1 MEASLKIKKV
11 FTKKLVAVLMAVCVC
26 TAFLN
31 FVPFGAAESIFG
43 ETLKGAES
51 TLCVTDGN
59 AIAQG
64 RVVTGANAT
73 YDHYYPNAPTFKW
86 SEDGTACTATF
97 TCKYKDG
104 TKDVACD
111 ITETVN
117 KKATTTADGKV
128 TYVATVKMNG
138 KTYTSKKKAAISKV
152 PSLSVGKSTATYTGK
167 LIIPDV
173 RVKDASG
180 EKLSR
185 DSYIVSYNN
194 NKGVGIATVVV
205 ELTGDRYSGTLEK
218 TFKILPAATKVK
230 STTAA
235 KKAFTVKWKK
245 AASDITGYQV
255 RYSTSEKFSSAS
267 TKTVKVKSA
276 SQTSTKV
283 TGLKAGKTYYV
294 QVRAYTSVDGK
305 NYYSAWSDASVVV
318 TK

>member
-1 MEASLKIKKV
+1 MEASLKFKKG
-11 FTKKLVAVLMAVCVC
+11 FMKKLAAVMLAVCVC
-26 TAFLN
+26 ATFFDFLPGG
-31 FVPFGAAESIFG
+31 VIESIFG

-59 AIAQG
+59 AMAQG

-73 YDHYYPNAPTFKW
+73 YDHYYPNAPVFKW
-86 SEDGTACTATF
+86 SEDGTSCTATF
-97 TCKYKDG
+97 TCKYNDG
-104 TKDVACD
+104 TKTVDCG

-117 KKATTTADGKV
+117 KKATTTAEGKV

-152 PSLSVGKSTATYTGK
+152 ASLSIGKSTVTYTGK
-167 LIIPDV
+167 LILPDV
-173 RVKDASG
+173 KVKDASG
-180 EKLSR
+180 KALSR
-185 DSYIVSYNN
+185 DSYTVSYSN
-194 NKGVGIATVVV
+194 NKEVGMASVVV
-205 ELTGDRYSGTLEK
+205 ELTGERYSGTLEK
-218 TFKILPAATKVK
+218 SFKILPAATKVK

-245 AASDITGYQV
+245 ATSDVTGYQI
-255 RYSTSEKFSSAS
+255 RYSTSAKFGSST

-283 TGLKAGKTYYV
+283 TGLKSGKTYYV

-305 NYYSAWSDASVVV
+305 NYYSAWSDASAVA